1 MKIKKNLVLLGMMGS
16 GKSTIGYL
24 VAQKLKK
31 RFVDVDRVIEK
42 EMKNSIAEIFEK
54 KGEKF
59 FRGIEEKIVLKTLK
73 NNDTVISLGGGSFVN
88 EKIRKEVLNKNISF
102 WLNWSSL
109 VLLKR
114 IKKNNNRPVVFNML
128 DNEILNLINLR
139 SKFYIRSNYKIDC
152 DGMTKK
158 QIVKKIKNI
167 YENI

>member
-128 DNEILNLINLR
+128 DNEIYDL
-139 SKFYIRSNYKIDC
+139 
-152 DGMTKK
+152 
-158 QIVKKIKNI
+158 QILVQA
-167 YENI
+167 

>member
-1 MKIKKNLVLLGMMGS
+1 MAS
-16 GKSTIGYL
+16 GKSTIGLL
-24 VAQKLKK
+24 VSKKLRIK
-31 RFVDVDRVIEK
+31 FYDVDKIVEK
-42 EMKNSIAEIFEK
+42 EIGMPIAEIFEK
-54 KGEKF
+54 KGEIF
-59 FRGIEEKIVLKTLK
+59 FRSIEEKIVLKTLK

>member
-109 VLLKR
+109 VL
-114 IKKNNNRPVVFNML
+114 
-128 DNEILNLINLR
+128 
-139 SKFYIRSNYKIDC
+139 
-152 DGMTKK
+152 
-158 QIVKKIKNI
+158 
-167 YENI
+167 